1 MDKKAFIKKFIEKYC
16 VIENKD
22 KDNKKEHI
30 KLKDYQIKFIDY
42 LENMKNLLL

>member
-1 MDKKAFIKKFIEKYC
+1 MDKKAFIKNFIEKYC

-22 KDNKKEHI
+22 KKKEHI